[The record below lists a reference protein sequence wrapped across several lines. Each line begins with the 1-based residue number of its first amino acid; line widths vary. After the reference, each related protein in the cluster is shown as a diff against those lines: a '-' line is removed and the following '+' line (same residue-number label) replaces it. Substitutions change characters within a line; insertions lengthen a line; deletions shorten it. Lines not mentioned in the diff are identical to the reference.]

1 MDISILQEY
10 TIIPVVVGCLCTGY
24 CLKHFTQFLNNAI
37 PSMMAVLGIVLAI
50 LINLNNL
57 GDIPSITLIAIQ
69 GALSGLASTGLHQ
82 MLKDFIERGGKDG
95 SN

>member
-10 TIIPVVVGCLCTGY
+10 TIIPVVVGCLCAGY
-24 CLKHFTQFLNNAI
+24 CFKHYTQMLNDAI
-37 PSMMAVLGIVLAI
+37 PAMMAVLGIVLAI